1 MAMAPMPPA
10 NPAARGTTEL
20 RRRRQIAELAKARV
34 HSERARQVID
44 LVLGLRGD
52 PES

>member
-10 NPAARGTTEL
+10 YPAAGGPTEL

-34 HSERARQVID
+34 RSERVRQAID
-44 LVLGLRGD
+44 LVLGLRTERDG
-52 PES
+52 

>member
-10 NPAARGTTEL
+10 NPAAGGPTEL

-44 LVLGLRGD
+44 FVLGLRGD
-52 PES
+52 PDT